1 MLVLLSGPKVLSLSV
16 TSMSL
21 SPYPGVGFGAKLQLV
36 VVSVFPCFKI
46 LSLIL
51 SSSERPTL

>member
-16 TSMSL
+16 TSMLL

-36 VVSVFPCFKI
+36 VVSVFPV
-46 LSLIL
+46 LQDPVVDSLQQ
-51 SSSERPTL
+51 